1 MGRER
6 AGRGQAEAHSAQDG
20 GKSPRGIEEWGR
32 ELRRL
37 REARGWSQAELAGR
51 MFCDDSAVSRLETGG
66 LAPTVKTAQAADA
79 ALELPGSLVSLR
91 EILLNLGGGQ
101 WQPDVAEME
110 KRATLVSLWDPCYLP
125 GLLLHW
131 PQTP

>member
-51 MFCDDSAVSRLETGG
+51 MFCDD
-66 LAPTVKTAQAADA
+66 
-79 ALELPGSLVSLR
+79 
-91 EILLNLGGGQ
+91 
-101 WQPDVAEME
+101 
-110 KRATLVSLWDPCYLP
+110 
-125 GLLLHW
+125 
-131 PQTP
+131 